1 MINEVLQHELN
12 FFDHREII
20 AKNLVTFLR
29 QKGYSKLS
37 LSKLT
42 DISRATI
49 DQIIKGK
56 CLNSMEYNKQI
67 EKINITFELSD
78 NYFITPLISINPIT
92 YTYSDQCA
100 DPEKS
105 TEVKELLDGLNNV
118 LDIYSLYLK

>member
-1 MINEVLQHELN
+1 MSLN